1 MGAECTGKTTLAQS
15 LATALNRPTDP
26 WLFAPEALRAWCN
39 EHQRTPLA
47 VEQISIARA
56 QADSVMAIQRLGASV
71 IADTTPLMTAIYSD
85 VLFQDTSLY
94 AFALEHHRSYDLT
107 LFTAPDLP
115 WEADGL
121 QRDGKQARA
130 KISEKLREILALN
143 GLAHTVVCGD
153 GQARTQSALD
163 AIAHHCRK
171 PAARSAHDTVWKWAC
186 DTCADAECEHR
197 LFSKL
202 L

>member
-1 MGAECTGKTTLAQS
+1 LAQS
-15 LATALNRPTDP
+15 LVAALNRPTDP

-56 QADSVMAIQRLGASV
+56 QADSVMAIQRSGASA

-94 AFALEHHRSYDLT
+94 AFALEHHCSYDLT
-107 LFTAPDLP
+107 LFAAPDLP

-121 QRDGKQARA
+121 QRDGKQART
-130 KISEKLREILALN
+130 KISEKLREVLALN

-163 AIAHHCRK
+163 AIAHQCRK
-171 PAARSAHDTVWKWAC
+171 PIASSVHDTVWKWSC
-186 DTCADAECEHR
+186 DTCADADCEHR
-197 LFSKL
+197 IFNKL